1 MRGVCFECGRIDDN
15 GFASDE
21 FLVAGKRQYPLRDGF
36 VNVVGQSLSEDR
48 KREVVQG
55 MVGQLEAEEFSNKQV
70 LGTSPHDAL
79 SRLISF

>member
-1 MRGVCFECGRIDDN
+1 
-15 GFASDE
+15 
-21 FLVAGKRQYPLRDGF
+21 
-36 VNVVGQSLSEDR
+36 
-48 KREVVQG
+48 VVQG